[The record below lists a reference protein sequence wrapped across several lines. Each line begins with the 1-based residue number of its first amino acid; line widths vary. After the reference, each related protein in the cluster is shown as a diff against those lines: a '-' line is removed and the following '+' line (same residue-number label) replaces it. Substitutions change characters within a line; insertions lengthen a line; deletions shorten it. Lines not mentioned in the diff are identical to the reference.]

1 MDKNINVAILDSG
14 CSFETFEKFKIT
26 IDENQNPVFEKQDKL
41 NFTHGDVIAN
51 IIKQEG
57 VNIYDIQ
64 VFDEKLST
72 SPLHIFYA
80 LEYLLDKEIDVIS
93 MSLGL
98 TSNYKEIQEV
108 CEKLQKKGVTIVAS
122 YPRRSTTHTYPSSYD
137 GVIKVTSEGMCED
150 DKVVSLDEKSEYFGT
165 NPFSSKKEVA
175 GSSVSVAKFTAE
187 YCQYLLQGYTKIE
200 ILKEFSKRKV
210 DEPY

>member
-1 MDKNINVAILDSG
+1 MNKNVNVAILDSG
-14 CSFETFEKFKIT
+14 CSFQTFEKLKIS
-26 IDENQNPVFEKQDKL
+26 IDENQHPVFEKQDKL

-64 VFDEKLST
+64 VFNEKLLT
-72 SPLHIFYA
+72 SPLHIYHA
-80 LEYLLDKEIDVIS
+80 LDFLLKKKIDVIS

-98 TSNYKEIQEV
+98 SSNYKEIKEI
-108 CEKLQKKGVTIVAS
+108 CEKLINKGVTIVAS
-122 YPRRSTTHTYPSSYD
+122 YPRRSNTHTYPSSYD

-150 DKVVSLDEKSEYFGT
+150 EKVVSLDDNKEYFGA

-175 GSSVSVAKFTAE
+175 GSSVSVAKFTSE
-187 YCQYLLQGYTKIE
+187 YCEYLLKGFTKDQ
-200 ILKEFSKRKV
+200 RK
-210 DEPY
+210 DR